1 MTGSMVRKAKVKSPL
16 RRSKRKAPVQ
26 VTGGGGFR
34 FENPV
39 AARFLLDMLI
49 GKNSLGADFGQ
60 VMGLHWQARDAGWLA
75 DDLAVFCRTTSGE
88 ERAAGLSVKTYQQLG
103 RNGFHS
109 DFSTI
114 AWQQSLNQK
123 TSRNF
128 KRGVDAIAL
137 ATGDLADDV
146 ATAWSALRTQ
156 AVQST
161 PERVVARLKADKDD
175 GAQASKLQRAI
186 FESLRRPDAGGGE
199 QRDEDAHDRIL
210 LIRDIR
216 VIKFDYEAQPS
227 SDYTQALLDCQNC
240 LSSGDAAEA
249 LKLWERLVGI
259 ADEKRP
265 AGGSLDLP
273 GLLTMLRG
281 QLQFVAH
288 PDFRSDWGTLSRH
301 YADVTTNI
309 TDTINS
315 SARLARDEQL
325 TGLAEC
331 LAAKRTCMLI
341 GESGSGKSALAKRLS
356 GDRYGRAVWF
366 SGDDLDHKTPSDY
379 ERAVGLHHPLTQILL
394 TSPQP
399 CLVVFD
405 GIEGYSQDAL
415 GMAARIIWE
424 IFENPAA
431 QHVHMLLTVQSE
443 AAAGSMRQLAQL
455 GTPETA
461 LTTHTLGL
469 PSGNELDTLLSGLP
483 QLNWVALRPEL
494 RPLLTNLKVLDM
506 TARTLHSEKSL
517 GSRPLVGLT
526 TLIDSLWEDWIEHRE
541 GGRSHVLKTVGTQ
554 EADTLS
560 NGVSRQS
567 LGFAEQQALPGLA
580 SSGLVRLKD
589 ERVAFAHDLLG
600 DWARMRVLVG
610 DGAITSSV
618 NQQRTQSP
626 RWHKAI
632 RLFGQRILEQAD
644 GDIDPWRA
652 CVENI
657 PDEPASGALIR
668 DLFLES
674 LFLATNALTLI
685 ERAWPVLISNSG
697 ALLRRL
703 LDRFLYV
710 ATLPDIQLLAAFT
723 EDKEDA
729 LLLAHSLRVPYW
741 PYWAP
746 MLMALRAHRDDV
758 IRHASHEAASVCALW
773 LRATPVEIA
782 PRQAMPWRKEAAE
795 LAVAISREV
804 QARNEEGSGGTDRT
818 VYEAALYAAK
828 DLPDEVAALCLE
840 LSKRR
845 ELSPEMN
852 ARVQETHRKRREQQ
866 QQSQKAARKARA
878 PVMGFPRG
886 RLNPPWPEGP
896 QSRVDHDFQDAC
908 LDGTAFSNL
917 AQARPDVALE
927 VLLAVCIEEPQH
939 DDYGRSSLMED
950 TGLAHWRRAD
960 PPMYFRGPFLQFL
973 RVAPEQGI
981 TFVLRLVNFATRRC
995 VGDRVGQTLQIDGQP
1010 KVWLGDNRVFRW
1022 HHDWPLTHGALL
1034 HSALMALERWFY
1046 EQIDAGRDVEAAAG
1060 RIVAE
1065 SESVAFAGVLLD
1077 VGKKMP
1083 SLFAGALRP
1092 LFTCWVLWCWDF
1104 QVSNLRANG
1113 QSGFLGSW
1121 WRQPQ
1126 QVIKLAQEWYAMP
1139 HRREMLLAL
1148 DGAIPRTML
1157 SKPEFGPL
1165 FDDVRRHWK
1174 VALDA
1179 GDDPERLGPLIE
1191 RINPENYTFS
1201 PEGEPVDFQWP
1212 EAMAREHEEQ
1222 LREIALGQTLTGF
1235 PFRCRKVLAAGKPL
1249 PDSQLLPLFQWLQ
1262 SLETNPP
1269 ELPAQGG
1276 EPIQR
1281 LENVLL
1287 GGIAVLVVLHLE
1299 WLLQDASR
1307 LAWCRFRLEAV
1318 HANPPPPS
1326 RFDSEVAVGDDRW
1339 DDFAAECGIRLLV
1352 AEKSD
1357 PLARKLVAQGV
1368 MGYHY
1373 GTTGLT
1379 MARAFAVRADI
1390 GDDFPRLITLCVRW
1404 AALRV
1409 LSWISRDL
1417 GGEDKVAW
1425 EAKRAALLEEFLN
1438 GELSVDLPDL
1448 KQLNA
1453 ETLANYNALHE
1464 KRHPEFRPR
1473 TKPKGRKSTG
1483 ESFGREREKLYPERL
1498 GFDERAL
1505 TNALAWLDP
1514 GQARS
1519 AAERARCLAL
1529 IHALLQVSLETVP
1542 LLDDPRNQEIDGL
1555 PTDFD
1560 GWVFELVAHAVPQ
1573 LTPDEKPEG
1582 LWQAILDL
1590 GAAAHEWVERFF
1602 LAWFTTG
1609 LRAARS
1615 PTEFVR
1621 IWRSMIVYAL
1631 ASPRWQR
1638 DAYGSYRLDS
1648 MVIELLGT
1656 DGRWGT
1662 LAADSTSAPA
1672 LGTMVDVFAQ
1682 AADQWFRMPR
1692 VMRNFLYFVVQPAAV
1707 QLLRPAILWVS
1718 KAVSFYSTYD
1728 WRDDVEGN
1736 LIEYLNVCWLRER
1749 IAILEHTELKQPFFA
1764 LLASVVSRGSHA
1776 AIALRDRI
1784 AGSTAA

>member
-1 MTGSMVRKAKVKSPL
+1 
-16 RRSKRKAPVQ
+16 
-26 VTGGGGFR
+26 VTGGAGFR

-39 AARFLLDMLI
+39 AARFLLNMLI
-49 GKNSLGADFGQ
+49 GKNSLGADFGR
-60 VMGLHWQARDAGWLA
+60 VVGLHWQARDAGWLA
-75 DDLAVFCRTTSGE
+75 DDLAVSCRTTSGE

-109 DFSTI
+109 DFSTV
-114 AWQQSLNQK
+114 AWQQWLNQN
-123 TSRNF
+123 TSRSF
-128 KRGVDAIAL
+128 RRGVDAVGL

-146 ATAWSALRTQ
+146 ATAWSDLRTQ
-156 AVQST
+156 ALQST
-161 PERVVARLKADKDD
+161 PERVVARLEADKDD
-175 GAQASKLQRAI
+175 GPQASKWQRAI
-186 FESLRRPDAGGGE
+186 FESLRRPDACGGE

-227 SDYTQALLDCQNC
+227 SDYAQALLDCQNC

-249 LKLWERLVGI
+249 LNLWERLVGI

-273 GLLTMLRG
+273 GLLTMMRG
-281 QLQFVAH
+281 QFQFVAH
-288 PDFRSDWGTLSRH
+288 PDFRSDWETLSRH
-301 YADVTTNI
+301 YADATTTI

-315 SARLARDEQL
+315 NAHLARDDQL
-325 TGLAEC
+325 TSLAEC
-331 LAAKRTCMLI
+331 IASKRACILI
-341 GESGSGKSALAKRLS
+341 GESGSGKSALAKRMS
-356 GDRYGRAVWF
+356 SDRYGRAVWF
-366 SGDDLDHKTPSDY
+366 SGDDLDHKTPHDC

-394 TSPQP
+394 SSPQP
-399 CLVVFD
+399 CLAVFD

-415 GMAARIIWE
+415 GLAARIIRE
-424 IFENPAA
+424 LFENLAA

-443 AAAGSMRQLAQL
+443 AAAVSMRQLVQL
-455 GTPETA
+455 GTPDTA

-469 PSGNELDTLLSGLP
+469 PSGNELDNLLSALP
-483 QLNWVALRPEL
+483 QLSWVALRPEL

-506 TARTLHSEKSL
+506 TARTLHSEISL
-517 GSRPLVGLT
+517 GSRPFVGLT
-526 TLIDSLWEDWIEHRE
+526 TLIDILWEDWIEHRE
-541 GGRSHVLKTVGTQ
+541 GGRSHVLKTVATQ
-554 EADTLS
+554 EADRLS

-600 DWARMRVLVG
+600 DWARMRVLIG
-610 DGAITSSV
+610 DGAISSSA

-644 GDIDPWRA
+644 SNIDQWRA

-657 PDEPASGALIR
+657 PDEPSSGALIR

-710 ATLPDIQLLAAFT
+710 ATLPDIRLLALS
-723 EDKEDA
+723 EDKEEA
-729 LLLAHSLRVPYW
+729 LVLAHALRVPYW

-746 MLMALRAHRDDV
+746 MLMALRAHRDDI
-758 IRHASHEAASVCALW
+758 IRHATHEAASVCALW

-782 PRQAMPWRKEAAE
+782 PGQAMPWRKEAAE
-795 LAVAISREV
+795 LAVAIAREV
-804 QARNEEGSGGTDRT
+804 QERNEEGSGGTDRT

-840 LSKRR
+840 LAKRR

-852 ARVQETHRKRREQQ
+852 ARVQETRRKRHEQQ
-866 QQSQKAARKARA
+866 QQQSENAARKARA

-886 RLNPPWPEGP
+886 RLNPPWPDGP

-908 LDGTAFSNL
+908 LDGPAFSNL

-939 DDYGRSSLMED
+939 NDYGRSSLMED
-950 TGLAHWRRAD
+950 TGMAFWRKAD

-973 RVAPEQGI
+973 WVAPEQGI

-995 VGDRVGQTLQIDGQP
+995 VGGRVGQTLEIAGQP

-1022 HHDWPLTHGALL
+1022 HHDWPLSRGAVI

-1046 EQIDAGRDVEAAAG
+1046 EQIDAGRDVEAAAR
-1060 RIVAE
+1060 RIMAE
-1065 SESVAFAGVLLD
+1065 SESVAFAGVIFD

-1083 SLFAGALRP
+1083 SLLAGAWRP
-1092 LFTCWVLWCWDF
+1092 LFSSWVMWCWDF
-1104 QVSNLRANG
+1104 HISNQRANG
-1113 QSGFLGSW
+1113 QSGSLGSW

-1157 SKPEFGPL
+1157 SRPKFGPF
-1165 FDDVRRHWK
+1165 FDDIRRRWK

-1179 GDDPERLGPLIE
+1179 GDDPEHLGPLIE

-1212 EAMAREHEEQ
+1212 EAMARKHEEQ

-1249 PDSQLLPLFQWLQ
+1249 PDNQLLLLFQWLQ
-1262 SLETNPP
+1262 SLETKPP
-1269 ELPAQGG
+1269 ELPAQDG

-1281 LENVLL
+1281 LENVML

-1307 LAWCRFRLEAV
+1307 IAWCRSRLDAV

-1352 AEKSD
+1352 VDKSD
-1357 PLARKLVAQGV
+1357 PLARKLLAQGV
-1368 MGYHY
+1368 TGYHY

-1379 MARAFAVRADI
+1379 MARAFAARADI
-1390 GDDFPRLITLCVRW
+1390 GNYFSRLIALCVRW

-1417 GGEDKVAW
+1417 GGEDEAAW
-1425 EAKRAALLEEFLN
+1425 AAKKAALLEDFLS
-1438 GELSVDLPDL
+1438 GELSVDLPNL

-1453 ETLANYNALHE
+1453 ETLANYNILYE

-1473 TKPKGRKSTG
+1473 TKPKGRESTG
-1483 ESFGREREKLYPERL
+1483 ESFGREREKLYAERL

-1514 GQARS
+1514 GQAQS
-1519 AAERARCLAL
+1519 AAERARYLAL
-1529 IHALLQVSLETVP
+1529 IRALLQVSLETVP
-1542 LLDDPRNQEIDGL
+1542 VLDDPRNQELDGL

-1560 GWVFELVAHAVPQ
+1560 GWVFELVARAVPI

-1582 LWQAILDL
+1582 LWQAIFDL
-1590 GAAAHEWVERFF
+1590 GAAAHDWVERFF
-1602 LAWFTTG
+1602 WAWFTTG

-1615 PTEFVR
+1615 PTEFVC

-1631 ASPRWQR
+1631 ASPQWQR
-1638 DAYGSYRLDS
+1638 DAYSSYRLDN

-1662 LAADSTSAPA
+1662 LAADSTFAPV

-1682 AADQWFRMPR
+1682 AADQWFGMPR
-1692 VMRNFLYFVVQPAAV
+1692 VTRNFLYFVVQPAAS
-1707 QLLRPAILWVS
+1707 QLLRPAILWIS
-1718 KAVSFYSTYD
+1718 KAVASYRPYD
-1728 WRDDVEGN
+1728 WRDDIEGGV
-1736 LIEYLNVCWLRER
+1736 IEYLNVCWLREQS
-1749 IAILEHTELKQPFFA
+1749 AVVDNPDLKEAFFA
-1764 LLASVVSRGSHA
+1764 MLASVVSRGSHA
-1776 AIALRDRI
+1776 AIALRDQI

>member
-1 MTGSMVRKAKVKSPL
+1 VDLVMVIKPKRKSPTS
-16 RRSKRKAPVQ
+16 RSKRKAPVQ

-34 FENPV
+34 FENPI

-49 GKNSLGADFGQ
+49 GKNSLGADFGR
-60 VMGLHWQARDAGWLA
+60 VVGLHWQARDAGWLA
-75 DDLAVFCRTTSGE
+75 DDLAVSCRTTSGE
-88 ERAAGLSVKTYQQLG
+88 ERAAGVSVKTYQQLG

-114 AWQQSLNQK
+114 AWQQWLNQN

-128 KRGVDAIAL
+128 RRGVDAVAL
-137 ATGDLADDV
+137 VTGDLADDV
-146 ATAWSALRTQ
+146 ATAWSDLRTH
-156 AVQST
+156 ALQSA
-161 PERVVARLKADKDD
+161 PDRVVARLKADKDD

-186 FESLRRPDAGGGE
+186 FESLRRPDACGGE
-199 QRDEDAHDRIL
+199 QHDEDACDRIL

-227 SDYTQALLDCQNC
+227 SNYAQALLDCQNC

-249 LKLWERLVGI
+249 LSLWERLVGI

-281 QLQFVAH
+281 QFQFVAH
-288 PDFRSDWGTLSRH
+288 PDFRSDWDTLSRH
-301 YADVTTNI
+301 YADATTNI

-325 TGLAEC
+325 TSLAEC
-331 LAAKRTCMLI
+331 LASKRACMLI
-341 GESGSGKSALAKRLS
+341 GESGSGKSALAKRIS
-356 GDRYGRAVWF
+356 GDRYSRAVWF
-366 SGDDLDHKTPSDY
+366 SGNDLDHKTPSDY
-379 ERAVGLHHPLTQILL
+379 ERSVGLHHPLTQVLL
-394 TSPQP
+394 ASPQA

-405 GIEGYSQDAL
+405 GIEGYSENAL
-415 GMAARIIWE
+415 GMAARIVREVID
-424 IFENPAA
+424 NPAA
-431 QHVHMLLTVQSE
+431 RHVHTLLTVQSE
-443 AAAGSMRQLAQL
+443 FAAGSMRQLAHL
-455 GTPETA
+455 GTSDTA

-469 PSGNELDTLLSGLP
+469 PSENELDNLLSGLP
-483 QLNWVALRPEL
+483 QLSWVALRPEL

-506 TARTLHSEKSL
+506 AARTLHSEKSL
-517 GSRPLVGLT
+517 GSRPFVGLT
-526 TLIDSLWEDWIEHRE
+526 TLIDILWEDWIEHRE
-541 GGRSHVLKTVGTQ
+541 GGRSHVLKTVATQ
-554 EADTLS
+554 EADRLS

-580 SSGLVRLKD
+580 ASGLVRLKD

-610 DGAITSSV
+610 DGAITSSI
-618 NQQRTQSP
+618 NQQRTKSP

-644 GDIDPWRA
+644 SDIEQWRA

-657 PDEPASGALIR
+657 PDEPASGTLIR

-674 LFLATNALTLI
+674 LFLATNARTLI

-710 ATLPDIQLLAAFT
+710 ATLPDIRLLALSD
-723 EDKEDA
+723 DKEEA
-729 LLLAHSLRVPYW
+729 LQLAHALRVPYW

-746 MLMALRAHRDDV
+746 MLMALRTHRDDV
-758 IRHASHEAASVCALW
+758 IRHASYEAASVCALW

-782 PRQAMPWRKEAAE
+782 PGQAMPWRKEAAE
-795 LAVAISREV
+795 LAVGIAREV

-818 VYEAALYAAK
+818 VYEAALYSAR
-828 DLPDEVAALCLE
+828 DLPAEVAALCLE
-840 LSKRR
+840 LAKRR

-852 ARVQETHRKRREQQ
+852 ARVQETRRKRREQQ

-886 RLNPPWPEGP
+886 RLNPPWPDGP
-896 QSRVDHDFQDAC
+896 QSRVDHDFQNAC

-950 TGLAHWRRAD
+950 TGLAHWRKAD

-973 RVAPEQGI
+973 RAVPEQGI

-995 VGDRVGQTLQIDGQP
+995 VGDRVGQTLEIDGQP

-1022 HHDWPLTHGALL
+1022 HHDWPLSHGAVL
-1034 HSALMALERWFY
+1034 HLALMALERWFY
-1046 EQIDAGRDVEAAAG
+1046 EQMDAGRDVEAAAR

-1065 SESVAFAGVLLD
+1065 SESVAFAGVLFD

-1092 LFTCWVLWCWDF
+1092 LFSSWVLWCWDF

-1113 QSGFLGSW
+1113 QAGSLGSW

-1126 QVIKLAQEWYAMP
+1126 QVINLAREWYAMP
-1139 HRREMLLAL
+1139 HRRDMLLAL

-1157 SKPEFGPL
+1157 SKPEFRP
-1165 FDDVRRHWK
+1165 FFEEVRKRWR

-1179 GDDPERLGPLIE
+1179 SEDPEHLGPLIE
-1191 RINPENYTFS
+1191 RINPENYKFS

-1212 EAMAREHEEQ
+1212 EAMARKHEEQ
-1222 LREIALGQTLTGF
+1222 LREIALGQSLTQF
-1235 PFRCRKVLAAGKPL
+1235 HFRCRKMLAAGKPL

-1262 SLETNPP
+1262 SLETKPP
-1269 ELPAQGG
+1269 ELPDQGG

-1287 GGIAVLVVLHLE
+1287 GGIAVLVVLHLD

-1307 LAWCRFRLEAV
+1307 IDWCRSRLEAI

-1352 AEKSD
+1352 ADKSD

-1417 GGEDKVAW
+1417 GGEDRTTWDARK
-1425 EAKRAALLEEFLN
+1425 AALLEEFLSR
-1438 GELSVDLPDL
+1438 ELSAGLPDL

-1453 ETLANYNALHE
+1453 ETLANFNALYE

-1473 TKPKGRKSTG
+1473 TKPKGRESTG
-1483 ESFGREREKLYPERL
+1483 YLFRREREKLYPERL
-1498 GFDERAL
+1498 GFDERVLA
-1505 TNALAWLDP
+1505 NALAWLDP
-1514 GQARS
+1514 GQAQS

-1529 IHALLQVSLETVP
+1529 IRASLQVSLETVP
-1542 LLDDPRNQEIDGL
+1542 VLDDPRNQEIDGL
-1555 PTDFD
+1555 PTGFD
-1560 GWVFELVAHAVPQ
+1560 GWVFELVARAVPQ

-1582 LWQAILDL
+1582 LWQAVFDV
-1590 GAAAHEWVERFF
+1590 GAAAHNWVERFF
-1602 LAWFTTG
+1602 WAWFTIG
-1609 LRAARS
+1609 LRAACS
-1615 PTEFVR
+1615 PTEFVC

-1638 DAYGSYRLDS
+1638 DAYGSYRIES
-1648 MVIELLGT
+1648 MIIELLGT

-1662 LAADSTSAPA
+1662 LAADSSFAPA

-1682 AADQWFRMPR
+1682 AADQWFAMPR
-1692 VMRNFLYFVVQPAAV
+1692 VTRNFLYFVVQPAAS
-1707 QLLRPAILWVS
+1707 QLLRPAIIWVS
-1718 KAVSFYSTYD
+1718 KAVASYSPYD
-1728 WRDDVEGN
+1728 WRDDIEGGV
-1736 LIEYLNVCWLRER
+1736 IEYLNACWIREQS
-1749 IAILEHTELKQPFFA
+1749 AILDNPDLKESFFA

-1784 AGSTAA
+1784 AGSSGT